1 MTKRLTAGEN
11 GMQQGEK
18 DKQAWSGSIRRWVS
32 TLAEAAVEALT
43 GRVTSWEISS
53 KLRDGRKD
61 WSWDAVAARS
71 LRSELKRIARRQ
83 HKEIKMNA
91 SPPAMSLPFIRAVN
105 SVDGFNAREQ
115 EIVES
120 IQSTVMDANRSNIS
134 RTQAYLSCYEAF
146 PELHWAFLA
155 HMVSRNA
162 GWNMSDLQGGLLSD
176 LTNSEFQVNLYRF
189 LERCN
194 ALIFQDAYPQLL
206 LYMHSRKLG
215 EPLFH
220 LLPCFHVSAFM
231 LPFWQHFWREPDH
244 GAMLAVALI
253 LNEQNYIEGRVAQDP
268 YFRSRVLKH
277 PYFRLHELARFNQI
291 LFPLGQEEALTR
303 GVAPSA
309 AGNKLPLRPLAGLT
323 LPKFDSLTARIK
335 AGKSLYGLLF
345 GYEEVHRRALA
356 FARSTPHRGSRSEY
370 WPALFTADKQ
380 AAINNG
386 KESSVLLESEW
397 LPSGKRLYSP
407 ELESVW
413 QDTPSGPI
421 PRYDWYRSS
430 AKLRLFREPVR
441 PLLFDMTHAHR
452 AQLEKT
458 AMAHDVAH
466 ENQPKHG

>member
-1 MTKRLTAGEN
+1 MTNRLTAGEN
-11 GMQQGEK
+11 GMQQGGK
-18 DKQAWSGSIRRWVS
+18 DKQAWAGSLRRWVS
-32 TLAEAAVEALT
+32 TLAEAAAEALS

-53 KLRDGRKD
+53 NLREGRKH

-71 LRSELKRIARRQ
+71 LRSELKRIVRRQ
-83 HKEIKMNA
+83 HKELKMNV

-105 SVDGFNAREQ
+105 TAEGLHAREQ
-115 EIVES
+115 EVVES
-120 IQSTVMDANRSNIS
+120 IQSTVQEANQSNIT
-134 RTQAYLSCYEAF
+134 RTEAYLSCYEAF

-176 LTNSEFQVNLYRF
+176 LTDSEFQVNLYRF

-291 LFPLGQEEALTR
+291 LFPLGQTEAVTR
-303 GVAPSA
+303 SVDPFGTSH
-309 AGNKLPLRPLAGLT
+309 KLPLRPLAGLT
-323 LPKFDSLTARIK
+323 IPRFDSLTARIK

-380 AAINNG
+380 EAINSG
-386 KESSVLLESEW
+386 KESSVLMESEW
-397 LPSGKRLYSP
+397 LPSGNRLYSP
-407 ELESVW
+407 ALESVW
-413 QDTPSGPI
+413 QDTPAGPI

-430 AKLRLFREPVR
+430 AKLRHFREPDR
-441 PLLFDMTHAHR
+441 PLLLDMTHAHR

-458 AMAHDVAH
+458 AMAHDVSHMKQAR
-466 ENQPKHG
+466 P